1 MNQISKPHIV
11 DLLRIFDKKRFIN
24 PRIRYASVRSKP
36 ELLNDLKLHFTI
48 RVFDLKGKKKTER
61 IIYFDPV
68 IPIHRLPRIH
78 YSLLQKKF
86 FFDDRVVDVPAE
98 SRQRPLFRI
107 RKEKITLYF
116 DLPPSPQ
123 EVVLSK

>member
-78 YSLLQKKF
+78 YSF
-86 FFDDRVVDVPAE
+86 SE
-98 SRQRPLFRI
+98 EILF
-107 RKEKITLYF
+107 
-116 DLPPSPQ
+116 
-123 EVVLSK
+123 

>member
-11 DLLRIFDKKRFIN
+11 DLLRIFDKKRYIN

-78 YSLLQKKF
+78 YSVLQKKF
-86 FFDDRVVDVPAE
+86 FFDDLAVDVPAE
-98 SRQRPLFRI
+98 SRQRPSFQI

-116 DLPPSPQ
+116 DLPPDR
-123 EVVLSK
+123 EAVLSI